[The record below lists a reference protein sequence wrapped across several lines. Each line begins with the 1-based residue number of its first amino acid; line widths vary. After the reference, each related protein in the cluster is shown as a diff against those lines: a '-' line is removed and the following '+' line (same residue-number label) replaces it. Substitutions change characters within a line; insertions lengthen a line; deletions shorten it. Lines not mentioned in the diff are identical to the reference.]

1 MNFLDI
7 LILLLIAVLVVMAW
21 PSARRH
27 GGCSGC
33 CDSCDSCGKNCSRRD
48 SEKQES

>member
-21 PSARRH
+21 RSARRH
-27 GGCSGC
+27 GGCSGNC
-33 CDSCDSCGKNCSRRD
+33 ENCGSSCSRR
-48 SEKQES
+48 EQEGQKG

>member
-21 PSARRH
+21 RSARRH

-33 CDSCDSCGKNCSRRD
+33 SDSCSRNWSHRD
-48 SEKQES
+48 NEKQES